1 MFSLTPDHP
10 LSALLNMG
18 GPVMLAL
25 VALALVCMA
34 AFIYLMLGGVLYAP
48 RQTRP
53 LRRALADWTHSRG
66 TLDID
71 ALPLAPHRLQRR
83 NPMVSLVRQAMAA
96 CQAGIDSATLRET
109 LGSQA
114 EQALKPFEAPLRI
127 IELTAALSP
136 LLGLLG
142 TVLGM
147 MDAFSTMAASTG
159 RADASQLSGGIYTA
173 LSTTAAGL
181 VVAIPAAALA
191 AWVDFRLRRLR
202 QTLNDT
208 LITVL
213 SAGAEPMRRAPQP
226 SAAAHETPHTGNPA
240 SMAHED
246 NGARAGRTPSDQRA
260 RVAHATG

>member
-10 LSALLNMG
+10 LSALLDLG
-18 GPVMLAL
+18 GPVMLVL
-25 VALALVCMA
+25 VALALLCATTFV
-34 AFIYLMLGGVLYAP
+34 YLMIGGALYAP
-48 RQTRP
+48 RLTGQI
-53 LRRALADWTHSRG
+53 RRALADWGRSNG
-66 TLDID
+66 TPDPQ
-71 ALPLAPHRLQRR
+71 ALPLARNRFERL
-83 NPMVSLVRQAMAA
+83 NPMVPLVRQAMVAR
-96 CQAGIDSATLRET
+96 QAGTDPATLRET

-114 EQALKPFEAPLRI
+114 EKTLKPFEAPLRV

-147 MDAFSTMAASTG
+147 MDAFSAMAASTG

-181 VVAIPAAALA
+181 VLAIPAAALA

-208 LITVL
+208 LVTVL
-213 SAGAEPMRRAPQP
+213 SAGPGAPATALPQTP
-226 SAAAHETPHTGNPA
+226 PAPATARSEARAAAAETGDSPA
-240 SMAHED
+240 
-246 NGARAGRTPSDQRA
+246 GQSDRRA
-260 RVAHATG
+260 RVAHAAG